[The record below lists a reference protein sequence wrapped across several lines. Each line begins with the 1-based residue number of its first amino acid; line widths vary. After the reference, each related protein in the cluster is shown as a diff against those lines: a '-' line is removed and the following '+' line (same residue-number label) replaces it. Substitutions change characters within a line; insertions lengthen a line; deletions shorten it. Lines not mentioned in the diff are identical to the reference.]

1 MNKILVD
8 KEIYILDDNNRNIE
22 INGDSKIYIIN
33 LDGDINLKINLSDN
47 SKVEVFDFNLKNKN
61 TNINVKQNNN
71 TSFIYNHSFKID
83 GEYNLNLIANIN
95 GDNNINKINIY
106 GISNGYSKLIVD
118 GIVKEN
124 TKNNILDEN
133 IKVLT
138 INGKCFTRPMMHIN
152 VKECIANHNTAI
164 SNVREDEIFY
174 LMSKGL
180 DRESSVKLISDGYL
194 YGLFKSEEEFY
205 KNII

>member
-8 KEIYILDDNNRNIE
+8 KEIYILDDKTKDIE

-33 LDGDINLKINLSDN
+33 LDGDINLNINLSDN

-61 TNINVKQNNN
+61 TNINVIQNNN

-124 TKNNILDEN
+124 TKNNVLDEN

-138 INGKCFTRPMMHIN
+138 IGGKCFTRPMMHIN

-164 SNVREDEIFY
+164 SNVRDDEIFY

-180 DRESSVKLISDGYL
+180 DRDSSIKLISDGYL